1 MIKSLHIKNFRS
13 FPNYE
18 TTIRFTEGINLIE
31 GANGCGKSTI
41 TNALLWCVWGR
52 CNYKKGDLTNVSTNG
67 ECWVKAVISLAG
79 DTELII
85 ERTLKTLEV
94 RYAGEKL
101 SFPSID
107 AANTFIIKKIGMR
120 YNVASFLMTFSGDSC
135 ITAMTP
141 AKRREIV
148 EIVMGMDIIKAVN
161 DKAKAYM
168 SASKNSI
175 ESMKTLI
182 AGYKQ
187 NIDNIISI
195 VNRDS
200 SNDQEEID
208 KINASMAKLHDD
220 YESYIAKQREYATAL
235 NEIRS
240 DMSELGKEAYVLN
253 TRREDLIRKATSVEQ
268 MDKCPVCM
276 QAVTD
281 AIKKAIIKNYRVD
294 YESVNEKWN
303 ESKTKYDELQSK
315 ESEINTSYT
324 EVTNMISSI
333 TSEANNFRVNLAL
346 LNRNM
351 SVKNASADTIAKIE
365 KDMNDMQAKLTEE
378 THRYD
383 IMHTIYEK
391 TKKDAECII
400 QVVSTHL
407 DIISAHASNII
418 GTKISFNPD
427 YSITATGRN
436 MDISIMSSG
445 EQKKIDFAIKLALLD
460 TFMTTSSE
468 VNVCFIDESLANVD
482 IYAICDIVKL
492 LRKYTHRRHM
502 SMYIIHHAQIDDTLF
517 DSALHISKASGY
529 SSIDVVRNYI
539 G

>member
-18 TTIRFTEGINLIE
+18 TTIKFTEGINLIE

-67 ECWVKAVISLAG
+67 ECWVKTVLSLAG
-79 DTELII
+79 DAELVI
-85 ERTLKTLEV
+85 ERTLKTLDI

-107 AANTFIIKKIGMR
+107 AANAFIIKKIGMR

-187 NIDNIISI
+187 NIDSIISV
-195 VNRDS
+195 VNNGTD
-200 SNDQEEID
+200 NDQEEID
-208 KINASMAKLHDD
+208 KINASLESLKAD
-220 YESYIAKQREYATAL
+220 YESYLAQLREYASTLNDIRSNMSTLGNEAYAL
-235 NEIRS
+235 NT
-240 DMSELGKEAYVLN
+240 K
-253 TRREDLIRKATSVEQ
+253 RENLIQMATSVEK
-268 MDKCPVCM
+268 MDTCPVCM

-281 AIKKAIIKNYRVD
+281 AIKKAIIKNYKND
-294 YESVNEKWN
+294 YEAVNAQWN
-303 ESKTKYDELQSK
+303 ESKAKYDELQAK
-315 ESEINTSYT
+315 ESETNESYT
-324 EVTNMISSI
+324 QVSNMISSI
-333 TSEANNFRVNLAL
+333 TTEVNNLRVNLAL

-351 SVKNASADTIAKIE
+351 SVKSASADTIAKIE
-365 KDMNDMQAKLTEE
+365 KDINDMQAKLDEE
-378 THRYD
+378 TRRYD
-383 IMHTIYEK
+383 IMHIIFEK

-400 QVVSTHL
+400 QVVGTHL